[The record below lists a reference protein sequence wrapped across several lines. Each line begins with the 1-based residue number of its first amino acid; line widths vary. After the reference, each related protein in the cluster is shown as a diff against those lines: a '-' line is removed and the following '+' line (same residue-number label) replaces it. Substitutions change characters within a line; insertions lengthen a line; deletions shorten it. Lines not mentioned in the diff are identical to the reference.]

1 MKPYV
6 RPFTTLAACCLLWV
20 AAGCG
25 DKHEPTKPT
34 VIAAAVITMLPW
46 R

>member
-1 MKPYV
+1 MKP
-6 RPFTTLAACCLLWV
+6 RFHPLAALAACCMLVLSV
-20 AAGCG
+20 AACG

-34 VIAAAVITMLPW
+34 VSAAVSAT

>member
-1 MKPYV
+1 MNT
-6 RPFTTLAACCLLWV
+6 FLLALSACVLLL
-20 AAGCG
+20 ADGCQ

-34 VIAAAVITMLPW
+34 VAAQVSV

>member
-1 MKPYV
+1 MTP
-6 RPFTTLAACCLLWV
+6 RSHPLAALAACCMLLLAV
-20 AAGCG
+20 AGCG

-34 VIAAAVITMLPW
+34 VSAPAS

>member
-1 MKPYV
+1 MKP
-6 RPFTTLAACCLLWV
+6 RFHPLAALAACCLLVFSV
-20 AAGCG
+20 AACG

-34 VIAAAVITMLPW
+34 VAHTVSVT

>member
-1 MKPYV
+1 MKRPYRLLCGAV
-6 RPFTTLAACCLLWV
+6 CAILLLAA
-20 AAGCG
+20 CG

-34 VIAAAVITMLPW
+34 VEIALG

>member
-1 MKPYV
+1 MKP
-6 RPFTTLAACCLLWV
+6 RLLRLAALAAGCMLVFSV
-20 AAGCG
+20 AACG

-34 VIAAAVITMLPW
+34 VAAAVSAT